1 VLFGAEFFDF
11 MKLKMSRVILFVDD
25 IAKMTD
31 FYENIIGL
39 EMLGERN
46 DEFLSF
52 DAGGCQLCLHQIP
65 SEYLDSSNKYEARED
80 SYTKIVFYSYNVEL
94 DRAEL
99 IAKGVRMKEIVKFD
113 GIEICDGCDCEGNI
127 FQISSR

>member
-1 VLFGAEFFDF
+1 
-11 MKLKMSRVILFVDD
+11 MNLKISRVILFVDD
-25 IAKMTD
+25 IQKTTD

-39 EMLGERN
+39 KILDDSDKG
-46 DEFLSF
+46 FIIF

-65 SEYLDSSNKYEARED
+65 SKYIEPNNTYEARED
-80 SYTKIVFYSYNVEL
+80 SYTKVVFYSDNVER

-99 IAKGVRMKEIVKFD
+99 IAKGVRMKKVIKFE
-113 GIEICDGCDCEGNI
+113 GIEFCDGCDCEGNI

>member
-1 VLFGAEFFDF
+1 
-11 MKLKMSRVILFVDD
+11 MNLKISSVILFVDD
-25 IAKMTD
+25 ITKTTD

-39 EMLGERN
+39 ELIGKRN
-46 DEFLSF
+46 DEFVSF
-52 DAGGCQLCLHQIP
+52 EAGGCQLCLHQIP
-65 SEYLDSSNKYEARED
+65 GEYLDSSNKYEARED
-80 SYTKIVFYSYNVEL
+80 SYTKVVFYSGNVER

>member
-1 VLFGAEFFDF
+1 
-11 MKLKMSRVILFVDD
+11 MKLKMNRAILFVDD
-25 IAKMTD
+25 VKKTTD

-39 EMLGERN
+39 ELLDDSDSGFIVFN
-46 DEFLSF
+46 AS
-52 DAGGCQLCLHQIP
+52 GCQLCLHQIP
-65 SEYLDSSNKYEARED
+65 SKYIEPNNKYEARED
-80 SYTKIVFYSYNVEL
+80 SYSKVVFYSDNVER